1 MTDVPE
7 ERIMLPH
14 LRDPT
19 WKLSNV
25 VRLLRELV
33 GKDMSRFTM
42 PVFINEPLSNLH
54 KSTEYYAWNHL
65 LDQAARE
72 EDSLVRLAFVAAY
85 AAARWNLTLGR
96 TQKPFNPLLGETCEL
111 VTPKFRAIHE

>member
-1 MTDVPE
+1 VTDVPE